1 MEGFSFV
8 DIYATKGIE
17 YLLTIAFL
25 SGFLFFA
32 VRFLFRAI
40 TAQAGAV
47 ESPAESPVENVE
59 WFRVP
64 QALFFHRGHGWL
76 KRETSDVV
84 RLGMDDY
91 ARKLVG
97 SVDSVELPEVGQSLS
112 QGGQGWG
119 LRVDGATIPMLS
131 PVNGK
136 VIEVNRAAQAD
147 PSLVSSDPFGEGWLV
162 KVKASN
168 LSTDVKNLLSGE
180 LARRWIEDAVDSL
193 RIRSGETVGATI
205 QDGGIPVDGIAR
217 ALYGEEWTE
226 KVKEQFLTSEADG

>member
-32 VRFLFRAI
+32 VRFLFRVANAPPAPI
-40 TAQAGAV
+40 EARE
-47 ESPAESPVENVE
+47 ESVD

-64 QALFFHRGHGWL
+64 QGLFFHRGHGWL
-76 KRETSDVV
+76 KREDADVV

-97 SVDSVELPEVGQSLS
+97 SVNAIDLPEVGTSLA
-112 QGGQGWG
+112 QGETGWG
-119 LRVDGATIPMLS
+119 FKVDGKTIPMLS
-131 PVNGK
+131 PVGGR
-136 VIEVNRAAQAD
+136 VIAVNAAVLSD
-147 PSLVSSDPFGEGWLV
+147 PKLLSGDPFGEGWLL
-162 KVKASN
+162 KVKPSK
-168 LSTDVKNLLSGE
+168 LSTDLKNLLSGD
-180 LARRWIEDAVDSL
+180 LARRWIEGAVESL
-193 RIRSGETVGATI
+193 RIESGATVGATI

-217 ALYGEEWTE
+217 ALYGEEWIE
-226 KVKEQFLTSEADG
+226 RVKEQFLTSG